1 MTLMALETMFLTK
14 FGLPKSS
21 VFCATN
27 GLQGY
32 QKAINQFFDII
43 IMDLNMPVMDGFET
57 AQKIRQYYLE
67 SQMYF

>member
-1 MTLMALETMFLTK
+1 MALETMFLTK
-14 FGLPKSS
+14 FKLPKKN

-27 GLQGY
+27 GLQGF

-57 AQKIRQYYLE
+57 AKKIK
-67 SQMYF
+67 